1 MVTVSKIAAA
11 EDALL
16 AALSRAPPSIA
27 SLFEPVKYFRELRAH
42 MENDGTIS
50 MQLDRKFF
58 RRYKSYNRKNRKLSQ
73 NPPPI
78 DPEKILSVLNS
89 IIDTR
94 FCITAIDD
102 EKVYIKIFVR
112 ERKL

>member
-1 MVTVSKIAAA
+1 MTVNKIAAA
-11 EDALL
+11 ESALL
-16 AALSRAPPSIA
+16 SALNRAPPLVG
-27 SLFEPVKYFRELRAH
+27 LFEPVRYFRELRAH

>member
-1 MVTVSKIAAA
+1 MTVNKIAAA
-11 EDALL
+11 ESALL
-16 AALSRAPPSIA
+16 SALNRAPPLVG
-27 SLFEPVKYFRELRAH
+27 LFEPVRYFRELRAH
-42 MENDGTIS
+42 MENDVTIS

-58 RRYKSYNRKNRKLSQ
+58 RRYKSHNRKPSQ